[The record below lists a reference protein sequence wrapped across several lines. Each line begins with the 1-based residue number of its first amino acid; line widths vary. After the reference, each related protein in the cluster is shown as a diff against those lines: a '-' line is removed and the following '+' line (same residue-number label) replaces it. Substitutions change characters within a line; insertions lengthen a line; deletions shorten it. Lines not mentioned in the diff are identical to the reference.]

1 MPNTLQQSV
10 GVYAMNNDGLSIM
23 AWKLF
28 APLLIVRAMVA
39 ASTKLE
45 SSLWEVR
52 LTLPVTVLLT
62 LVFLQQSS
70 NAELPDL
77 PYLTFIDE
85 VFVVAY
91 LLTLGSFGLML
102 WGCRRYFKAM
112 QIESEPERKEAL
124 RRLDLSDDAWP
135 SAVILV
141 GKVAVAVC
149 WFVR

>member
-1 MPNTLQQSV
+1 
-10 GVYAMNNDGLSIM
+10 M
-23 AWKLF
+23 AK
-28 APLLIVRAMVA
+28 VV

-70 NAELPDL
+70 NAELPDH

-91 LLTLGSFGLML
+91 LLTLGSFGLMHL
-102 WGCRRYFKAM
+102 GM
-112 QIESEPERKEAL
+112 LAL
-124 RRLDLSDDAWP
+124 FQGHADRIGA
-135 SAVILV
+135 
-141 GKVAVAVC
+141 
-149 WFVR
+149 